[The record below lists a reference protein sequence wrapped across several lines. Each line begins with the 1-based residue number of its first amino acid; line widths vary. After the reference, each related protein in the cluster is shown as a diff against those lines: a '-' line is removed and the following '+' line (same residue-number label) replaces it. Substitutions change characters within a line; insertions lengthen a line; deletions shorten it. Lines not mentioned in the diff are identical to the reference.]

1 MMNEAIA
8 FLIPVRFSRTIL
20 MSYAIAR
27 NGVAKVNRAAQR
39 TNNRTITLKAKKE
52 SAGRSSGQL

>member
-27 NGVAKVNRAAQR
+27 NGVAKVNTSGSAADQ
-39 TNNRTITLKAKKE
+39 
-52 SAGRSSGQL
+52 